1 MKRRKFIKDITVAG
15 GATAVAAS
23 TFPAPAIAQGKI
35 RWNAVSAFGKAGLLG
50 QALEEFTKFVSTA
63 SDGKLT
69 IKAYHAGELVKPFEA
84 MDAVQT
90 GAAQINDFRHERE
103 IFFGGQVV
111 QISHGVVVVFEV
123 VTADVVPSTVE
134 QNADPDATTGSRN
147 NGFQW

>member
-23 TFPAPAIAQGKI
+23 TFPSPAIAQGKI

-90 GAAQINDFRHERE
+90 VLPKWDMELHTIGQESQIPYLLWHVCLM
-103 IFFGGQVV
+103 G
-111 QISHGVVVVFEV
+111 
-123 VTADVVPSTVE
+123 
-134 QNADPDATTGSRN
+134 
-147 NGFQW
+147 